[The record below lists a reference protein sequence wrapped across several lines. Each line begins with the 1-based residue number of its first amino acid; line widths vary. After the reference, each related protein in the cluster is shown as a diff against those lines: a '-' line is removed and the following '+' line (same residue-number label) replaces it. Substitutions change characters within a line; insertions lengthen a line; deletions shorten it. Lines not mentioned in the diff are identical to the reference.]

1 MKLLNTCELTQW
13 AVNYTWQN
21 WITVGKITAETWY
34 VATQIRTC
42 YSSTLFLANVD
53 QTCNVLILVELVSFM
68 LLSNC
73 SLWSFLKFI
82 LTSFILTT
90 KQVHPSSLTFFLLRC
105 FANEGCSWLSISAW
119 LSYFIGCSETFLIFQ
134 IMIRSIFLYLD
145 RTYVLQNSSVLSLW

>member
-21 WITVGKITAETWY
+21 WITVGKITAEIWY

-53 QTCNVLILVELVSFM
+53 QTCGVLILVELVSFM
-68 LLSNC
+68 FAFNLFTLVI
-73 SLWSFLKFI
+73 FKFFFDI
-82 LTSFILTT
+82 FYFDNQAS
-90 KQVHPSSLTFFLLRC
+90 PSIFFDFFLLRC
-105 FANEGCSWLSISAW
+105 FANEGSSWLSISAW
-119 LSYFIGCSETFLIFQ
+119 LSYFKSCSETFLIFQ